1 MLIKF
6 KEEIRQVHLSTY
18 RLRINVKM
26 KHSSVKVQ
34 TMPVMEK
41 TRILGSV
48 SRRRFLG
55 FRRRFL
61 GFRRR
66 FSGSHRQFSGSHRLF
81 VKF

>member
-6 KEEIRQVHLSTY
+6 KEEISQVHLSTY

-48 SRRRFLG
+48 SVNNG
-55 FRRRFL
+55 F
-61 GFRRR
+61 GSDSK
-66 FSGSHRQFSGSHRLF
+66 SGSENTNFFTS
-81 VKF
+81 KI